1 MPWHPTLNAAL
12 NLTSATLLVLGY
24 RAIRGGREAAHKRF
38 MLAAFGANKA
48 NGLRQN
54 LINVLGVIRP
64 VGGNIQCAVT
74 VETAVNQRKEVR
86 LHDPALVMAFFWPR
100 VREVEVD
107 AA

>member
-1 MPWHPTLNAAL
+1 MSLP
-12 NLTSATLLVLGY
+12 
-24 RAIRGGREAAHKRF
+24 EAAPLEFGARPVKRLVTI

-64 VGGNIQCAVT
+64 VGGNIECAVT

-86 LHDPALVMAFFWPR
+86 LHEPALVMAFFWPR

-107 AA
+107 AG